1 MDNYSLSDIKAATEG
16 GNDGM
21 FGGGSWA
28 VVLIILFL
36 IIMMG
41 GGGWGNRVGDGG
53 VATQGE
59 VQRGFDQQTTTS
71 KLDQLAYGLASS
83 GYETANLVNGVNTTM
98 MQGFNEAAR
107 QLSECCCTIQRGIDS
122 VNYNAAINTSNI
134 IQAQERG
141 TQKILDYLCGQET
154 QRLRDENMR
163 NYIASQFCGVVR
175 YPSGFTYSAGSSPF
189 CGCGCGCGNNF

>member
-41 GGGWGNRVGDGG
+41 GGWGNRAGDGG

-98 MQGFNEAAR
+98 MQGFNEASR

-141 TQKILDYLCGQET
+141 TQKILDYLCGQEN

-163 NYIASQFCGVVR
+163 NYFASQLCNVVR
-175 YPSGFTYSAGSSPF
+175 YPSGFTYNAGNSPF
-189 CGCGCGCGNNF
+189 CGFGCGCGNNF

>member
-1 MDNYSLSDIKAATEG
+1 MENFSLSDIAAVTEG
-16 GNDGM
+16 REGGM
-21 FGGGSWA
+21 FGGSWA

-41 GGGWGNRVGDGG
+41 GGWNGNRNGGGG
-53 VATQGE
+53 VATEEE
-59 VQRGFDQQTTTS
+59 VQRGFNQQTTTS

-83 GYETANLVNGVNTTM
+83 GYENARIANGISTTM
-98 MQGFNEAAR
+98 LEGFNEAAR
-107 QLSECCCTIQRGIDS
+107 QLAECCCTMQRGIDS
-122 VNYNAAINTSNI
+122 INYNGAINTSNI

-175 YPSGFTYSAGSSPF
+175 YPSGFTYTAGSSPF
-189 CGCGCGCGNNF
+189 CGNSCNNGF

>member
-1 MDNYSLSDIKAATEG
+1 
-16 GNDGM
+16 
-21 FGGGSWA
+21 
-28 VVLIILFL
+28 
-36 IIMMG
+36 MMG
-41 GGGWGNRVGDGG
+41 GGGWGNRAGDGG

-83 GYETANLVNGVNTTM
+83 GYETANLVNGLNTTM
-98 MQGFNEAAR
+98 MQGFSEAAR

>member
-1 MDNYSLSDIKAATEG
+1 MDNPSLSDIAAVTG
-16 GNDGM
+16 SRNDGL

-41 GGGWGNRVGDGG
+41 GGSWGNRAGDGG
-53 VATQGE
+53 IATQGE

-71 KLDQLAYGLASS
+71 KLDQIAYGLASS
-83 GYETANLVNGVNTTM
+83 GYETAGLINGVNTTM
-98 MQGFNEAAR
+98 LQGFNEIMR
-107 QLSECCCTIQRGIDS
+107 QLSDCCCIIQRGLDS

-141 TQKILDYLCGQET
+141 TQKILDYLCSQEN

-163 NYIASQFCGVVR
+163 NYFASQLCNVVR
-175 YPSGFTYSAGSSPF
+175 YPNGFTYNAGASPF
-189 CGCGCGCGNNF
+189 CGYGCGNNF

>member
-16 GNDGM
+16 SNDGM

-41 GGGWGNRVGDGG
+41 GSGWGNRVGDGG

-59 VQRGFDQQTTTS
+59 V
-71 KLDQLAYGLASS
+71 
-83 GYETANLVNGVNTTM
+83 
-98 MQGFNEAAR
+98 
-107 QLSECCCTIQRGIDS
+107 QRGIDS

-141 TQKILDYLCGQET
+141 TQKILDYLCGQEN
-154 QRLRDENMR
+154 QRIRDENMR

-175 YPSGFTYSAGSSPF
+175 YPTGFTYNAGASPF

>member
-41 GGGWGNRVGDGG
+41 GGGWGNRAGDGG

-98 MQGFNEAAR
+98 LQGFNEAAR
-107 QLSECCCTIQRGIDS
+107 QLSECCCIIQRGIDS

-141 TQKILDYLCGQET
+141 TQKILDYLCGQEN

-163 NYIASQFCGVVR
+163 GYFASQLSNVVR
-175 YPSGFTYSAGSSPF
+175 YPTGFTYNAGASPF
-189 CGCGCGCGNNF
+189 CGCGCGSNF